1 MRLMLAM
8 ANIVQIIISDMGHIV
23 YITFTVFSNFSNLQF
38 VLHIL
43 TFSKLLPQWCLNHH
57 FRQGTHSVYKIYS
70 VLKLFEI
77 ALCSAP
83 FDFFEIT
90 TPMMR
95 LMLAMANIVQIII
108 SDMGHIVYIT
118 FTVFSNFSNLQFVL
132 HILTFLKLLPQWC
145 LNHHFRQ
152 GTHSVYKIYSVLKLF
167 DFAVCS
173 AHFDFFE
180 ITTPVMRIML
190 TMANIVQIIISD
202 VAQTVYIRLAV
213 FWNFSK
219 LLFVLHVLTFSKLL
233 RRWCASC

>member
-1 MRLMLAM
+1 MPHVSYGKHSLNHHFGHYAHSVYKIYSVSELFEIAVCSGHFDFFEITTPVIRIMLAM

-23 YITFTVFSNFSNLQF
+23 YITFTVFSNFSNMQF
-38 VLHIL
+38 VLQIL

-77 ALCSAP
+77 AVCFAP

-108 SDMGHIVYIT
+108 SDMAHTVYIW

-132 HILTFLKLLPQWC
+132 H
-145 LNHHFRQ
+145 
-152 GTHSVYKIYSVLKLF
+152 VL
-167 DFAVCS
+167 AC
-173 AHFDFFE
+173 
-180 ITTPVMRIML
+180 
-190 TMANIVQIIISD
+190 
-202 VAQTVYIRLAV
+202 
-213 FWNFSK
+213 SK
-219 LLFVLHVLTFSKLL
+219 LLLL
-233 RRWCASC
+233 WCASC